1 MTKFV
6 VNHKFPVI
14 DRDEFLTPFDRMFD
28 QIIQTQF
35 PQIEKQVGVK
45 PYQGTAYPKVNVY
58 EYDDK
63 VGVIAEIPGL
73 DKKQLN
79 IEVED
84 GVLTVSGD
92 KHGVH
97 EDDGA
102 KVIRRELKSSS
113 FIRSF
118 ELGDL
123 LDGDN
128 IRHGLNKG
136 LGFTD
141 SDRVE
146 NIRRISEVSKLMVDA
161 GLITIVSFISPF
173 KSERKMAREL
183 VEDKEFIEIFVDIII
198 F

>member
-63 VGVIAEIPGL
+63 VGIVAEIPGL
-73 DKKQLN
+73 DKKQL
-79 IEVED
+79 EVSVEE
-84 GVLTVSGD
+84 GVLTIAGD
-92 KHGVH
+92 KHSTF
-97 EDDGA
+97 ESDGA
-102 KVIRRELKSSS
+102 KVLRRELKQSS
-113 FIRSF
+113 FKRQF

-123 LDGDN
+123 LDG
-128 IRHGLNKG
+128 
-136 LGFTD
+136 
-141 SDRVE
+141 E
-146 NIRRISEVSKLMVDA
+146 NISANFKDGILSVSVPKTEPQTPKKHTVKI
-161 GLITIVSFISPF
+161 G
-173 KSERKMAREL
+173 
-183 VEDKEFIEIFVDIII
+183 
-198 F
+198 